1 MNSIST
7 YDSTGRITSTQKL
20 YDGANFELYAQGQPY
35 ILGEYSAD
43 FYYVDVENK
52 TAIAFSAQ
60 PTNTKW
66 DWATKQWVPDP
77 TTAIFEMTRKRER
90 LLIDS
95 DWTQIPNGP
104 LTLEKKEA
112 WATYRQAL
120 RDIPEQSGYPLN
132 IVWPTPPA

>member
-1 MNSIST
+1 MNNIST
-7 YDSTGRITSTQKL
+7 YDSTGRITSSLRL
-20 YDGANFELYAQGQPY
+20 YEGADFNFYAQNQPY
-35 ILGEYSAD
+35 IMGYFDALE
-43 FYYVDVENK
+43 YYVVNE
-52 TAIAFSAQ
+52 TAVKFPPQ
-60 PTNTKW
+60 PDNTIW
-66 DWATKQWVPDP
+66 DWTTKQWVPDP

-104 LTLEKKEA
+104 LTSEKQEA

>member
-1 MNSIST
+1 MNDIST
-7 YDSTGRITSTQKL
+7 YDLTGRITSSQKL
-20 YDGANFELYAQGQPY
+20 YEGADFSFYAQNQPY
-35 ILGEYSAD
+35 VMGYFDALE
-43 FYYVDVENK
+43 YYVANE
-52 TAIAFSAQ
+52 TAVRFPPQ
-60 PTNTKW
+60 PANTVW
-66 DWATKQWVPDP
+66 DWTTKQWVPDP
-77 TTAIFEMTRKRER
+77 TTAIFEMTRKRET
-90 LLIDS
+90 LLVGS